1 MIDVDIGLQRGD
13 FTLDVAF
20 EAPGGAIGLFGRSGS
35 GKSTVLAAVAG
46 LLRPARGHIRVGG
59 ETLFDA
65 ATGRFVPCH
74 RRRIG
79 LVFQDAQLFPHLS
92 VRTNLAYGRRFGAR
106 GRTPITMAAVVETL
120 GIGALLDRRPA
131 SLSGGERQRVAIGR
145 ALLSAPRLLLMDE
158 PLASL
163 DGPRKR
169 EILPLIERIRDEFRV
184 PVLYVSHAVDE
195 IARIA
200 AHVVVIEAGRV
211 IRQGAPAIALAASG
225 DHPSETRL
233 EAVSILSGRVASH
246 DQRYA
251 VTLLDHPAGP
261 IMLPGI
267 HGTVG
272 DPLRLVVRGADVSL
286 AMEPPAGLSIRTM
299 LAGTIKAIVTDEGP
313 VARVDIALRGG
324 EALAAFVT
332 RRALDDL
339 GLGEG
344 RSILALVKAAAIAD

>member
-1 MIDVDIGLQRGD
+1 MIDVDIGLQRGA

-106 GRTPITMAAVVETL
+106 GRTPIALETVVETL

-145 ALLSAPRLLLMDE
+145 ALLSAPRL
-158 PLASL
+158 
-163 DGPRKR
+163 
-169 EILPLIERIRDEFRV
+169 PLIERIRDEFGV

-211 IRQGAPAIALAASG
+211 IRQGAPATALAASG